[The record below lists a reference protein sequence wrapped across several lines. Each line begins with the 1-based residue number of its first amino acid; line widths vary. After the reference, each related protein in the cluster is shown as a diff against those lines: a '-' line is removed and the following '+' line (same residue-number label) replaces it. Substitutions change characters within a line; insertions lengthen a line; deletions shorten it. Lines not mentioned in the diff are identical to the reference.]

1 MKQNLYIQRIR
12 HLINSKNLSFIIGAG
27 FSKNMSTY
35 FPSWSELLEPLVM
48 EMYGI
53 SDNEDI
59 RRKINE
65 IGYLGVASEF
75 VRRKG
80 FHEAIDVY
88 IEEHTPIIKAT
99 HGSSD
104 PHYEVWLNGVKK
116 EDADIT
122 CHQLLIDL
130 GVKHIFT
137 FNYDNCLDM
146 IGNTHKSNQIL
157 TKIWGLN
164 KRYGELVKIQ
174 NEYELST
181 ANFQCRTI
189 HDDVD
194 EKIISKQEDILETH
208 KTLIFKYQDSYRE
221 LKELSTEIENSEK
234 NRNVF
239 KHELHSLQ
247 GRINSLRRQRDS
259 HYQLITCS
267 HMLSLTDGMRNIYKL
282 HGSLR
287 LERIDDFGFDGDRHS
302 HYVITEEDYKL
313 YPVKHEP
320 FVNYMKI
327 SLLKGSFC
335 IMGFSGDDPNFLSWI
350 SWVKDVVDTSDEIK
364 RELSQTESARFYYIH
379 VGDTPLTS
387 EKKLLL
393 KNHYI
398 ELISLYDLYPT
409 IAEPKAQI
417 IAFLKDIS
425 STSTQFPQ
433 IKGTWKHINEYVS
446 KLENSRLE
454 WDLSPIVEEINYIYD
469 SQKINR
475 IPIQEN
481 LDHYNREHVLRVMYH
496 KFKNDLGNITGD
508 ETKLVY
514 SALNEEMLLLSH
526 YFDELQ
532 IHTLLQNQSGDI
544 LEKLVSLY
552 NKEQVLSNSIPATFD
567 SKDKYL
573 KVWHS
578 LIKLDFSGAK
588 NELSAWQ
595 PSKDEPIDNLRK
607 AQFESLFGNV
617 DNNNLDIYLNPET
630 YSSVQDYLNAL
641 VLIPRICNH
650 FVFDKN
656 GGMYSALDSSRE
668 EQKLKAECIYL
679 QSFEDIVDKLISSI
693 SKIKRVKPFG
703 NNSKEYTFGSNNVAY
718 VDSFK
723 VLSIFFELGVPLHIG
738 NIILFPEEKWYAVFE
753 QIYEDFPYPC
763 LFYSLQYNSKNLT
776 KRVSQKLLYNSKL
789 YIELPKIVKS
799 MFSALRQKECPSQYR
814 QAIMHSLPILIQ
826 GVNPIEWGVD
836 FKEFFNSSLPY
847 SPSSRKYDDL
857 NYRLEDFYEL
867 VTTGLRLTSNKEFK
881 LNTIANILETK
892 EKIGNWENHLIIEAM
907 RSLTEYDFR
916 SFDDFTRITQSLQ
929 WLCSNASKSSHIY
942 VLFNLVAFV
951 DSKELNN
958 SLENLS
964 DNLIESD
971 CALIKALSYH
981 LPYNSI
987 LLPRLNS
994 IILKSESLWR
1004 NGINGNGVSI
1014 GYSFLDI
1021 ADISEY
1027 IAFNQDELK
1036 VIWERMISS
1045 FTQIVE
1051 FYNKEKGIES
1061 DCFFLSHF
1069 TSLLEE
1075 MNLFIL
1081 NNKLNFLSRDEIESK
1096 KREIISLRM
1105 SISSSDSQNIVEMI
1119 VRDETSDA
1127 ISMLLDI
1134 SKDYLFSQHQTE
1146 YILIANRL
1154 ILRDSQ
1160 SLNSCM
1166 RHFSWVVEKY
1176 HAKMAQDIFRP
1187 LLQSILLSYERYFNG
1202 DIEWN
1207 LKFAQKDVFEK
1218 CLIKINSVLNQWG
1231 CNNLFWDSYTPRYYN

>member
-157 TKIWGLN
+157 TKIWGVN

-398 ELISLYDLYPT
+398 ELI
-409 IAEPKAQI
+409 
-417 IAFLKDIS
+417 
-425 STSTQFPQ
+425 
-433 IKGTWKHINEYVS
+433 
-446 KLENSRLE
+446 
-454 WDLSPIVEEINYIYD
+454 
-469 SQKINR
+469 
-475 IPIQEN
+475 
-481 LDHYNREHVLRVMYH
+481 
-496 KFKNDLGNITGD
+496 
-508 ETKLVY
+508 
-514 SALNEEMLLLSH
+514 
-526 YFDELQ
+526 
-532 IHTLLQNQSGDI
+532 
-544 LEKLVSLY
+544 
-552 NKEQVLSNSIPATFD
+552 
-567 SKDKYL
+567 
-573 KVWHS
+573 
-578 LIKLDFSGAK
+578 
-588 NELSAWQ
+588 
-595 PSKDEPIDNLRK
+595 
-607 AQFESLFGNV
+607 
-617 DNNNLDIYLNPET
+617 
-630 YSSVQDYLNAL
+630 
-641 VLIPRICNH
+641 
-650 FVFDKN
+650 
-656 GGMYSALDSSRE
+656 
-668 EQKLKAECIYL
+668 
-679 QSFEDIVDKLISSI
+679 
-693 SKIKRVKPFG
+693 
-703 NNSKEYTFGSNNVAY
+703 
-718 VDSFK
+718 
-723 VLSIFFELGVPLHIG
+723 
-738 NIILFPEEKWYAVFE
+738 
-753 QIYEDFPYPC
+753 
-763 LFYSLQYNSKNLT
+763 
-776 KRVSQKLLYNSKL
+776 
-789 YIELPKIVKS
+789 
-799 MFSALRQKECPSQYR
+799 
-814 QAIMHSLPILIQ
+814 
-826 GVNPIEWGVD
+826 
-836 FKEFFNSSLPY
+836 
-847 SPSSRKYDDL
+847 
-857 NYRLEDFYEL
+857 
-867 VTTGLRLTSNKEFK
+867 
-881 LNTIANILETK
+881 
-892 EKIGNWENHLIIEAM
+892 
-907 RSLTEYDFR
+907 
-916 SFDDFTRITQSLQ
+916 
-929 WLCSNASKSSHIY
+929 
-942 VLFNLVAFV
+942 
-951 DSKELNN
+951 
-958 SLENLS
+958 
-964 DNLIESD
+964 
-971 CALIKALSYH
+971 
-981 LPYNSI
+981 
-987 LLPRLNS
+987 
-994 IILKSESLWR
+994 
-1004 NGINGNGVSI
+1004 
-1014 GYSFLDI
+1014 
-1021 ADISEY
+1021 
-1027 IAFNQDELK
+1027 
-1036 VIWERMISS
+1036 
-1045 FTQIVE
+1045 
-1051 FYNKEKGIES
+1051 
-1061 DCFFLSHF
+1061 
-1069 TSLLEE
+1069 
-1075 MNLFIL
+1075 
-1081 NNKLNFLSRDEIESK
+1081 
-1096 KREIISLRM
+1096 
-1105 SISSSDSQNIVEMI
+1105 
-1119 VRDETSDA
+1119 
-1127 ISMLLDI
+1127 
-1134 SKDYLFSQHQTE
+1134 
-1146 YILIANRL
+1146 
-1154 ILRDSQ
+1154 
-1160 SLNSCM
+1160 
-1166 RHFSWVVEKY
+1166 
-1176 HAKMAQDIFRP
+1176 
-1187 LLQSILLSYERYFNG
+1187 
-1202 DIEWN
+1202 
-1207 LKFAQKDVFEK
+1207 
-1218 CLIKINSVLNQWG
+1218 
-1231 CNNLFWDSYTPRYYN
+1231 